1 MIVSTQDDMVRLS
14 GALVKNQWLTIKA
27 AANLLLVEHPE
38 GIIIDCSE
46 LENVSEDGAKTFLE
60 AMKDIQAVGAR
71 IVVCNLPENVMQVI
85 RSVPGVRSQL
95 PLASSMEEARASLRL
110 SSLARPSDADASA
123 QAEGLLIPLMPGLDA
138 MYSVLIASKISR
150 ELRQPLHLV
159 YLMQVARHLPMGTPL
174 PEEEEKAHQMMEVAS
189 QEAKRLNVPSDA
201 HLERVR
207 DAQEGILHAIKSYK
221 TSWVILGAYPQ
232 NVGNDEFMEL
242 VSALLHRAP
251 CNVMVARRELEVSQD
266 HSQERGDTIPE
277 AVPVAGG
284 RSRRRSFRGT
294 SEEE

>member
-27 AANLLLVEHPE
+27 AADMLLMEHPE

-46 LENVSEDGAKTFLE
+46 LEHVSEDGAKTFLE
-60 AMKDIQAVGAR
+60 AMKDIQSVGAR
-71 IVVCNLPENVMQVI
+71 IVVCNLPENVLQVI

-110 SSLARPSDADASA
+110 SSMARPSETDAAA
-123 QAEGLLIPLMPGLDA
+123 KAEGILVPMMPGLDA
-138 MYSVLIASKISR
+138 LYSVFIAAKISR

-159 YLMQVARHLPMGTPL
+159 YLMEVARHLPIGTPQ
-174 PEEEEKAHQMMEVAS
+174 PEEEERAHQMMEAAS
-189 QEAKRLNVPSDA
+189 QEAKRLNVPSDT

-207 DAQEGILHAIKSYK
+207 DAQEGILHSIKSYK

-232 NVGNDEFMEL
+232 NVKDDAFMDL
-242 VSALLHRAP
+242 VSALLKRAP
-251 CNVMVARRELEVSQD
+251 CSVLVARRG
-266 HSQERGDTIPE
+266 QETTQENASGRGDAALETPL
-277 AVPVAGG
+277 AAGV
-284 RSRRRSFRGT
+284 RSRRRSLRGAT
-294 SEEE
+294 EED